1 MEVLAEIPTAYSAK
15 VLRIRKLFLWEGKP
29 FFVNSIKG
37 ESVCKDGSGS
47 GGEQYHNLLWIEI
60 SIPQLIVAFFG
71 GIGRWASGAEGFVL
85 CIIPILPIFSNL
97 PLLTKR

>member
-60 SIPQLIVAFFG
+60 SIPQLIVTFFG
-71 GIGRWASGAEGFVL
+71 GLEDGQAVQRDLFCVL
-85 CIIPILPIFSNL
+85 FLFCRFFLIF
-97 PLLTKR
+97 PY